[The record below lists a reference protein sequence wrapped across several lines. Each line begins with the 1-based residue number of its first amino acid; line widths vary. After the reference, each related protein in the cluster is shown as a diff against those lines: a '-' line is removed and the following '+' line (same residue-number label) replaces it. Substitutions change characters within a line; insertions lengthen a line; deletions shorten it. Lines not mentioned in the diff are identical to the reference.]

1 MLDLLPSS
9 VSYAFVSITA
19 LTFVMVMIIMR
30 KSRIWINQKNR
41 FFIVIG
47 ILIWLL
53 IQALLARKGVYHQN
67 TDVIPPPI
75 LLFGIAPVIML
86 FIILFIS
93 QKGRQLIDSLPLLWM
108 TYIHLIRIPVKLVLY
123 WLSLYKAVPKL
134 MTFEGINF
142 DILAGLT
149 APFIAYFGI
158 KKRTIS
164 RQTVLIWNFISL
176 ALLLNV
182 VVIAFLSAPSPLQ
195 KLSFDQPNLAALN
208 FPFCWL
214 PTFIVPVV
222 VLAHITS
229 IRKLLQN
236 SVTDS

>member
-1 MLDLLPSS
+1 
-9 VSYAFVSITA
+9 
-19 LTFVMVMIIMR
+19 MIIMR
-30 KSRIWINQKNR
+30 KSRIWIHQKNR
-41 FFIVIG
+41 FFIVTG

-53 IQALLARKGVYHQN
+53 IQALLAIKGAYNQN

-75 LLFGIAPVIML
+75 IIFGIAPVIML
-86 FIILFIS
+86 FVILFIS
-93 QKGRQLIDSLPLLWM
+93 QKGRQFIDNLSLLWM
-108 TYIHLIRIPVKLVLY
+108 TYIHLIRVPVELVLY
-123 WLSLYKAVPKL
+123 WLSLHKAGPEL
-134 MTFEGINF
+134 MTFKGLNF
-142 DILAGLT
+142 DILVGLS

-158 KKRTIS
+158 KKKTIS
-164 RQTVLIWNFISL
+164 WQTVLIWNFISI

-195 KLSFDQPNLAALN
+195 KLSFDQPNLAVLY

-229 IRKLLQN
+229 IRRLLQQN
-236 SVTDS
+236 